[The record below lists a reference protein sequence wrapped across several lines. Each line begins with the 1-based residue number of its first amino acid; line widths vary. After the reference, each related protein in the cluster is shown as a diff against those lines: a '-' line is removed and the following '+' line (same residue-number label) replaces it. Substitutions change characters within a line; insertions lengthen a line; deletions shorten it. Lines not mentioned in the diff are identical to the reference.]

1 MRDRAGGDA
10 LPRPGT
16 TVGLAMTMAD
26 DDDDFLFQDEEED
39 EADEVSEL
47 VPGMPPW
54 QVLIV
59 DDDPEVHAMTRLVM
73 RKFAFQGR
81 GLAFISAYSAAEAL
95 EVMKGEHDIAMI
107 LLDVVMESD
116 DAGLKLVPRI
126 RDELG
131 NRAVR
136 IILRTGQPGQA
147 PEDAVIAGYDVND
160 YKAKTELTARKLV
173 TATITALRAYHHI
186 RTLERSCLGME
197 RVAGLGLCQMA
208 LSGPSSAAGAALD
221 QMAEV
226 LEQPADGLFCVIYGA
241 DRLSARILA
250 GRGRY
255 QDAAGHPLATVA
267 DTGALATALRSPGD
281 LRHEFTD
288 DAMTLA
294 WPLTPQASSG
304 GGAHAGAVAMLHLHL
319 ARPLDEI
326 ARRLA
331 LLMMMRIAD
340 ALVTAWA
347 LEQARDPA

>member
-1 MRDRAGGDA
+1 
-10 LPRPGT
+10 
-16 TVGLAMTMAD
+16 MTMAD

-39 EADEVSEL
+39 EDAHEGDEL

-59 DDDPEVHAMTRLVM
+59 DDDAEVHAMTRLVM

-95 EVMKGEHDIAMI
+95 TVLRGEHDIAMI
-107 LLDVVMESD
+107 LLDVVMESE

-147 PEDAVIAGYDVND
+147 PEDDVIAGYDVND
-160 YKAKTELTARKLV
+160 YKAKTELTARKLI

-186 RTLERSCLGME
+186 RTLERSCQGLE
-197 RVAGLGLCQMA
+197 RVAGLGLFQVA
-208 LSGPSSAAGAALD
+208 LSGPSAAAGAALD
-221 QMAEV
+221 QIAEV
-226 LEQPADGLFCVIYGA
+226 LEQPAEGLFCVIHGT
-241 DRLSARILA
+241 DRLAARILA

-267 DTGALATALRSPGD
+267 DAGALATLLRRPGE

-288 DAMTLA
+288 GAMTLV
-294 WPLTPQASSG
+294 WPLTAPAQRPLPMAG
-304 GGAHAGAVAMLHLHL
+304 LDDGGATAILHLHL
-319 ARPLDEI
+319 VRPLDEI
-326 ARRLA
+326 GRRLA

-347 LEQARDPA
+347 LEQAREPG

>member
-1 MRDRAGGDA
+1 
-10 LPRPGT
+10 
-16 TVGLAMTMAD
+16 MTMAD
-26 DDDDFLFQDEEED
+26 DDDDFLFQDEDDED
-39 EADEVSEL
+39 DSDEGSEL
-47 VPGMPPW
+47 VPGLAPW

-95 EVMKGEHDIAMI
+95 TVMRGDHDIAMI

-116 DAGLKLVPRI
+116 DAGLKLVPQI

-147 PEDAVIAGYDVND
+147 PEDDVIAGYDVND

-186 RTLERSCLGME
+186 RTLERSCQGME

-208 LSGPSSAAGAALD
+208 LSGSSAAAGAALD

-226 LEQPADGLFCVIYGA
+226 LEQPADGLFCVIYGT

-255 QDAAGHPLATVA
+255 QDTAGHPLATVA
-267 DTGALATALRSPGD
+267 DTGPLATALRAPGE

-288 DAMTLA
+288 DAMTLV
-294 WPLTPQASSG
+294 WPLAAQSSG
-304 GGAHAGAVAMLHLHL
+304 QQAGAVAMLHLHL
-319 ARPLDEI
+319 VRPLDEI

-347 LEQARDPA
+347 LEQVRDPT

>member
-1 MRDRAGGDA
+1 
-10 LPRPGT
+10 
-16 TVGLAMTMAD
+16 MTMAD

-39 EADEVSEL
+39 DEADEGSEL
-47 VPGMPPW
+47 VPGLPPW

-81 GLAFISAYSAAEAL
+81 GLAFISAYSAGEAL
-95 EVMKGEHDIAMI
+95 TVMRGENDIAMI

-116 DAGLKLVPRI
+116 DAGLKLVPKI

-147 PEDAVIAGYDVND
+147 PEDDVIAGYDVND
-160 YKAKTELTARKLV
+160 YKAKTELTARKLI

-186 RTLERSCLGME
+186 RTLERSCQGME
-197 RVAGLGLCQMA
+197 RVAGVGLCHMA
-208 LSGPSSAAGAALD
+208 MSGSSAAAGAALD

-226 LEQPADGLFCVIYGA
+226 LEQPADGLFCVIYGT

-267 DTGALATALRSPGD
+267 DTGALATSLRGAD
-281 LRHEFTD
+281 ELRHEFTD
-288 DAMTLA
+288 DAMTLV
-294 WPLTPQASSG
+294 WPLTAQASG
-304 GGAHAGAVAMLHLHL
+304 GGSDGGAIALLHLHL